1 MLKQIEILDVADLA
15 RMFSRSE
22 RTIWKWTKDGKLPK
36 GTKISHKSHYW
47 RRSEIEQWIDDRRI
61 A

>member
-1 MLKQIEILDVADLA
+1 MQDEIYTVDQLA
-15 RMFSRSE
+15 KVFSRSP
-22 RTIWKWTKDGKLPK
+22 RTIWKRTKDGKLPK

-47 RRSEIEQWIDDRRI
+47 RRSEIEQWLDDRRI